1 MEEQCPPQSEHEPSL
16 QEGDQVQVR
25 LWSCLG
31 VGRGGRD
38 HSSCKLSELDAPQAC
53 LSVSLSCLSFLPQD
67 GALPVKLISNE
78 TEAAEAVRN
87 ILSGRH
93 LPPQQLQQ
101 PLGYPDTLQRSAE
114 QILAGV
120 RRPTAVQ
127 SAAAGQ
133 FVSGELRI
141 ACWSVIEYHLSTV
154 LWSGHQHVYLRQQPV
169 NLTTAPDYQITV
181 FEHQNAALTLSSLDQ
196 VRSTLLLY
204 LFLQVLHIL
213 YRSPHPH
220 HRTCS

>member
-53 LSVSLSCLSFLPQD
+53 LSISLSFLSFLPQD

-87 ILSGRH
+87 ILSRRH

-127 SAAAGQ
+127 SAAAVQ
-133 FVSGELRI
+133 FVTGELRI
-141 ACWSVIEYHLSTV
+141 SCWSVLLLL
-154 LWSGHQHVYLRQQPV
+154 LWSGEQQIYLRQQPV
-169 NLTTAPDYQITV
+169 NLTTAPEYQITL

-196 VRSTLLLY
+196 VRSAN
-204 LFLQVLHIL
+204 
-213 YRSPHPH
+213 
-220 HRTCS
+220 

>member
-1 MEEQCPPQSEHEPSL
+1 M
-16 QEGDQVQVR
+16 
-25 LWSCLG
+25 
-31 VGRGGRD
+31 
-38 HSSCKLSELDAPQAC
+38 
-53 LSVSLSCLSFLPQD
+53 
-67 GALPVKLISNE
+67 KLISNE
-78 TEAAEAVRN
+78 SEAAEAVRN

-93 LPPQQLQQ
+93 QPQQPQQQ
-101 PLGYPDTLQRSAE
+101 PQQQPPGYPETLQRSAE

-133 FVSGELRI
+133 FVSGEPRI

-154 LWSGHQHVYLRQQPV
+154 LWSGQQHIYLRQQPV

-196 VRSTLLLY
+196 VRSTMLCN
-204 LFLQVLHIL
+204 LQLQCGHIL
-213 YRSPHPH
+213 YRSLPPH
-220 HRTCS
+220 HRTCRVPSF

>member
-1 MEEQCPPQSEHEPSL
+1 M
-16 QEGDQVQVR
+16 
-25 LWSCLG
+25 
-31 VGRGGRD
+31 
-38 HSSCKLSELDAPQAC
+38 
-53 LSVSLSCLSFLPQD
+53 
-67 GALPVKLISNE
+67 KLISNE
-78 TEAAEAVRN
+78 SEAAEAVRN

-93 LPPQQLQQ
+93 QPQPQPQQQQQQ
-101 PLGYPDTLQRSAE
+101 PPGYPETLQRSAE

-196 VRSTLLLY
+196 VRSAVFIWCALLQLQWRHY
-204 LFLQVLHIL
+204 LQIASSSSQDMSCSQFLNLQHF
-213 YRSPHPH
+213 
-220 HRTCS
+220 